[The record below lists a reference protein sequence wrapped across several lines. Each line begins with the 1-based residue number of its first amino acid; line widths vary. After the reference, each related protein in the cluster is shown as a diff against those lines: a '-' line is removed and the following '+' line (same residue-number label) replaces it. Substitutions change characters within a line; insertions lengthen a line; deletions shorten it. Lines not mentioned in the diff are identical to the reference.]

1 MSLHIMYIMLQGRPK
16 TDIVKLPC
24 FNPECDSTVKMTIEQ
39 KGTMLINFALKYDI
53 SCLPCCCQDCAEAV
67 VKLLGGPKYKDLAKK
82 AQDARQK
89 MRDAR

>member
-1 MSLHIMYIMLQGRPK
+1 MKKGRPK
-16 TDIVKLPC
+16 DDIVQMPC
-24 FNPECDSTVKMTIEQ
+24 FNPECDAIIKMTVEQ
-39 KGTMLINFALKYDI
+39 KGALLLNFALKYDI

-67 VKLLGGPKYKDLAKK
+67 VKLLGGHKYKDIAKK

>member
-1 MSLHIMYIMLQGRPK
+1 MYVMRSK
-16 TDIVKLPC
+16 DEVVRVPC
-24 FNPECDSTVKMTIEQ
+24 FNPECDGTVKTTVEQ
-39 KGTMLINFALKYDI
+39 KGAMLINFALKYDI

-67 VKLLGGPKYKDLAKK
+67 FKLLGEGKYKDIAKK